1 MFVKKFE
8 ADTLEEAL
16 KAVKL
21 ELGPDAIILKTITN
35 NGLKGAFKKKRI
47 EITAAI
53 SERSYEKKAK
63 VDKVLNN
70 DQKEALYQKSASSIK
85 ETITKYNGQQSAPA
99 QTSAPG
105 YGTMGLN
112 KVVNTLAK
120 GSASLGD
127 VRTKAS
133 SMIKN
138 SLDDFLTDGEDSGF
152 DSDSGDDQPI
162 RPVRQSA
169 PRPAQ
174 QQSRGKYSEPPQEQA
189 VPRMARPAP
198 QPVRE
203 QRYEEEEVAPARRE
217 APAPQQAQAA
227 NSVSREAYN
236 ELRQEMRTQQHKIEL
251 LEQKLMELSQNY
263 QFNQKHLN
271 EAKGVFQLRTTLKTL
286 DVDES
291 HILDLIKK
299 ANYELSKED
308 LENPDVIFEF
318 ALKEMAGS
326 INTAIP
332 LFAKVENG
340 DPVITVLV
348 SEAASGQSTMGM
360 KIAVLKKDVVLVQY
374 SQDAQ
379 NNASTDFAAQ
389 VFGIKV
395 QKVQNFSEVI
405 GICRKATEAGKSVLV
420 DVRLNSKYTDETKK
434 FVETLKRGFQHV
446 EVLSTLSAIHS
457 ELYNRKIIARYKDVV
472 DGVIISHVDLCMNFG
487 ALFNVHKAHNKLPLK
502 FFGTGPVVPDDIE
515 GATAERLMAG
525 LFQF

>member
-16 KAVKL
+16 KAVKF

-35 NGLKGAFKKKRI
+35 SGLKGAFKKKRI

-53 SERSYEKKAK
+53 SERSFEKKAK

-70 DQKEALYQKSASSIK
+70 DQKEALYQKSASNIK
-85 ETITKYNGQQSAPA
+85 ETITKYNGSQNAGQNA
-99 QTSAPG
+99 G
-105 YGTMGLN
+105 YGSIGLN

-120 GSASLGD
+120 GTASLAD
-127 VRTKAS
+127 VTNKTS

-138 SLDDFLTDGEDSGF
+138 SLDDFLTDGEDSGLE
-152 DSDSGDDQPI
+152 SDSNDDEPVTYS
-162 RPVRQSA
+162 RPVKNH
-169 PRPAQ
+169 
-174 QQSRGKYSEPPQEQA
+174 GKYSEPPQMA
-189 VPRMARPAP
+189 PTSRARPA
-198 QPVRE
+198 QSKQDVEDHVEISVRRD
-203 QRYEEEEVAPARRE
+203 Q
-217 APAPQQAQAA
+217 APQVASTSNA
-227 NSVSREAYN
+227 VSREAYN
-236 ELRQEMRTQQHKIEL
+236 EIRQEMRTQQHKIEL
-251 LEQKLMELSQNY
+251 LEQKILELSQNY

-271 EAKGVFQLRTTLKTL
+271 EAKGVYQLRTTLKTL

-299 ANYELSKED
+299 ANYELTKEEMD
-308 LENPDVIFEF
+308 NPDVIFEF

-326 INTAIP
+326 INTGIP
-332 LFAKVENG
+332 LFAKVDNG

-360 KIAVLKKDVVLVQY
+360 KIAVLKKDVVVVQY

-395 QKVQNFSEVI
+395 EKVQNFSEVV
-405 GICRKATEAGKSVLV
+405 GLCRKATEAGKSVLV
-420 DVRLNSKYTDETKK
+420 DIRLNSKYTDETKK
-434 FVETLKRGFQHV
+434 FVETLKRGFQYV
-446 EVLSTLSAIHS
+446 EVLGTLSAIHS

>member
-8 ADTLEEAL
+8 GDTLEEAL
-16 KAVKL
+16 KAVKF

-35 NGLKGAFKKKRI
+35 SGLKGAFKKKRI

-70 DQKEALYQKSASSIK
+70 DQKEALYQKPASSIK
-85 ETITKYNGQQSAPA
+85 ETITKYNGAQNSA
-99 QTSAPG
+99 QAPG
-105 YGTMGLN
+105 YGSMGLN

-120 GSASLGD
+120 GTASLAD
-127 VRTKAS
+127 VTNKTS

-152 DSDSGDDQPI
+152 DSDSNDDGPTVYA
-162 RPVRQSA
+162 RPK
-169 PRPAQ
+169 AQ
-174 QQSRGKYSEPPQEQA
+174 THGKYSEPPQAAPVQ
-189 VPRMARPAP
+189 RARPV
-198 QPVRE
+198 QNKLENEDHVDLSS
-203 QRYEEEEVAPARRE
+203 RRE
-217 APAPQQAQAA
+217 SAPT
-227 NSVSREAYN
+227 NSVSRDVYN

-251 LEQKLMELSQNY
+251 LEQKIMEFSENY

-271 EAKGVFQLRTTLKTL
+271 EAKGIFQLRTTLKTL

-299 ANYELSKED
+299 ANYELAKED

-326 INTAIP
+326 INTGIP
-332 LFAKVENG
+332 LFAKVDNG
-340 DPVITVLV
+340 SPVITVLV

-360 KIAVLKKDVVLVQY
+360 KIAVLKKDVVVVQF

-395 QKVQNFSEVI
+395 EKVQNFSEVV
-405 GICRKATEAGKSVLV
+405 GLCRKATEAGKSVLV

-434 FVETLKRGFQHV
+434 FIETIKRGFQYV
-446 EVLSTLSAIHS
+446 EVLGTLSAIHS

>member
-16 KAVKL
+16 KAVKF

-53 SERSYEKKAK
+53 SEQSYQKKAK

-70 DQKEALYQKSASSIK
+70 DQKESLYKNSASSIK
-85 ETITKYNGQQSAPA
+85 ETITKYNSPQNGQSSGGQNG
-99 QTSAPG
+99 PG
-105 YGTMGLN
+105 YGSMGLN

-120 GSASLGD
+120 GAAGLGD
-127 VRTKAS
+127 VTNRAS
-133 SMIKN
+133 GMIKN
-138 SLDDFLTDGEDSGF
+138 SLDDFLTDGQDNHF
-152 DSDSGDDQPI
+152 DVDSDSNDDEPIVYARPKPKAAPQQPQMQA
-162 RPVRQSA
+162 RPQASQPQSH
-169 PRPAQ
+169 
-174 QQSRGKYSEPPQEQA
+174 GKYSEPPPQDHVEISSQ
-189 VPRMARPAP
+189 RSAP
-198 QPVRE
+198 QAASAA
-203 QRYEEEEVAPARRE
+203 APAS
-217 APAPQQAQAA
+217 
-227 NSVSREAYN
+227 NVSREAYN

-251 LEQKLMELSQNY
+251 LEQKLMEMSQNY

-291 HILDLIKK
+291 HILELIKK
-299 ANYELSKED
+299 ANYELSKDD

-326 INTAIP
+326 INTGIP
-332 LFAKVENG
+332 LFAKVDNG
-340 DPVITVLV
+340 DPIITVLV

-360 KIAVLKKDVVLVQY
+360 KIAVLKKDVVVVQY

-395 QKVQNFSEVI
+395 EKVQNFSEVV
-405 GICRKATEAGKSVLV
+405 GLCRKATEAGKSVLV

-434 FVETLKRGFQHV
+434 FVETLKRGFNHV
-446 EVLSTLSAIHS
+446 EVLCTLSAIHS

-515 GATAERLMAG
+515 GATAERMMSG

>member
-16 KAVKL
+16 KAVKF

-53 SERSYEKKAK
+53 SEKSYEKKAK

-70 DQKEALYQKSASSIK
+70 DQKEAFYQKPASSIK
-85 ETITKYNGQQSAPA
+85 ETITKYNGQEGQAAGS
-99 QTSAPG
+99 G
-105 YGTMGLN
+105 YGSMGLN

-120 GSASLGD
+120 GTAGLAD
-127 VRTKAS
+127 MTNKTS

-138 SLDDFLTDGEDSGF
+138 SLDEFLTDGEEAGF
-152 DSDSGDDQPI
+152 DDSADDE
-162 RPVRQSA
+162 PVVYKKTQN
-169 PRPAQ
+169 
-174 QQSRGKYSEPPQEQA
+174 RGKYSEPPSQAAPRVVRPQVQEDQ
-189 VPRMARPAP
+189 VQISRPAP
-198 QPVRE
+198 R
-203 QRYEEEEVAPARRE
+203 APE
-217 APAPQQAQAA
+217 ATTQAA
-227 NSVSREAYN
+227 TASMVSREAYN

-251 LEQKLMELSQNY
+251 LEQKIMELSQNY
-263 QFNQKHLN
+263 QFNQKHLH

-299 ANYELSKED
+299 ASYELSKED

-326 INTAIP
+326 INTSIP
-332 LFAKVENG
+332 LFARIDNG
-340 DPVITVLV
+340 EPVITVLV

-360 KIAVLKKDVVLVQY
+360 KIAVLKKDVVVVQY

-395 QKVQNFSEVI
+395 EKVQNFSEVV
-405 GICRKATEAGKSVLV
+405 GLCRKASEAGKSVLV
-420 DVRLNSKYTDETKK
+420 DVRLNSKYSDETKK

-446 EVLSTLSAIHS
+446 EVLCTLSAIHS
-457 ELYNRKIIARYKDVV
+457 ELYNRKIIARYKDIV

-487 ALFNVHKAHNKLPLK
+487 ALFNVHRAHNKLPLK
-502 FFGTGPVVPDDIE
+502 FFGTGAVVPDDIE

>member
-16 KAVKL
+16 KAVKI

-53 SERSYEKKAK
+53 SERSFEKKAK

-70 DQKEALYQKSASSIK
+70 EQKDSFYKNSASSIK
-85 ETITKYNGQQSAPA
+85 ESITKFNGPDAGGNA
-99 QTSAPG
+99 G
-105 YGTMGLN
+105 YGSIGLN

-120 GSASLGD
+120 GSAGFADMKSK
-127 VRTKAS
+127 TS
-133 SMIKN
+133 SIIKN
-138 SLDDFLTDGEDSGF
+138 SLDDFLTDGDESAFDIDSAD
-152 DSDSGDDQPI
+152 DSP
-162 RPVRQSA
+162 RPVRK
-169 PRPAQ
+169 PQ
-174 QQSRGKYSEPPQEQA
+174 QPNNHGKYSEPPPA
-189 VPRMARPAP
+189 SKAPVAARASAKREVEDTVEITRNPLREPQQPAP
-198 QPVRE
+198 VQP
-203 QRYEEEEVAPARRE
+203 
-217 APAPQQAQAA
+217 QA
-227 NSVSREAYN
+227 NTINREAYN
-236 ELRQEMRTQQHKIEL
+236 ELKQELRTTQHKMEL
-251 LEQKLMELSQNY
+251 LEQKLLEMSQNY

-286 DVDES
+286 DVDEV

-299 ANYELSKED
+299 ANYEFSKED

-318 ALKEMAGS
+318 ALQEMASS

-332 LFAKVENG
+332 LFAKIENG
-340 DPVITVLV
+340 DPVVTVLV
-348 SEAASGQSTMGM
+348 SEAASGQSTMGT
-360 KIAVLKKDVVLVQY
+360 KIAVLKKDVVLIQY

-395 QKVQNFSEVI
+395 EKVQNFSEAI
-405 GICRKATEAGKSVLV
+405 GLCRKATEAGKSVLV
-420 DVRLNSKYTDETKK
+420 DVRLNSKFSDETKK
-434 FVETLKRGFQHV
+434 FIETLKRGFQHV
-446 EVLSTLSAIHS
+446 EVLCTLSAIHS
-457 ELYNRKIIARYKDVV
+457 ELYNRKIIARYKEIV

-487 ALFNVHKAHNKLPLK
+487 ALFNIHKAHNKLPLK

-515 GATAERLMAG
+515 GATAERLMSG

>member
-16 KAVKL
+16 KAVKV

-53 SERSYEKKAK
+53 SERSFEKKAK
-63 VDKVLNN
+63 VDKVLNH
-70 DQKEALYQKSASSIK
+70 DQKEAFYKNSASSIK
-85 ETITKYNGQQSAPA
+85 ESITKYNNSENGQSGNA
-99 QTSAPG
+99 G
-105 YGTMGLN
+105 YGSIGLN
-112 KVVNTLAK
+112 RVVNTLAK
-120 GSASLGD
+120 GSAGLAD
-127 VRTKAS
+127 MTNKTS

-138 SLDDFLTDGEDSGF
+138 SLDDFLTDGEDSAF
-152 DSDSGDDQPI
+152 DIDSADDTPV
-162 RPVRQSA
+162 PVRAA
-169 PRPAQ
+169 P
-174 QQSRGKYSEPPQEQA
+174 SRGKYAEPP
-189 VPRMARPAP
+189 PREREAAPAQRSRSVMKA
-198 QPVRE
+198 QPVEDTVEITRNPLRE
-203 QRYEEEEVAPARRE
+203 Q
-217 APAPQQAQAA
+217 PQASQAQSGTV
-227 NSVSREAYN
+227 NREAYN
-236 ELRQEMRTQQHKIEL
+236 ELKQELRTTQHKMEL
-251 LEQKLMELSQNY
+251 LEQKLLELSQNY

-271 EAKGVFQLRTTLKTL
+271 EAKGIFQLRTTLKTL
-286 DVDES
+286 DVDEA

-299 ANYELSKED
+299 ANYQLSKED

-318 ALKEMAGS
+318 ALQEMASS

-332 LFAKVENG
+332 LFAKIESG
-340 DPVITVLV
+340 EPVVTVLL
-348 SEAASGQSTMGM
+348 SEAASGQSTMGT

-395 QKVQNFSEVI
+395 EKVQNFSEVV
-405 GICRKATEAGKSVLV
+405 GLCRKALSAGKSVLV

-446 EVLSTLSAIHS
+446 EVLCTLSAIHS

>member
-16 KAVKL
+16 KQVKV

-53 SERSYEKKAK
+53 SERSFEKKAK
-63 VDKVLNN
+63 VDKVLNSE
-70 DQKEALYQKSASSIK
+70 QKEAFYQKPATAIK
-85 ETITKYNGQQSAPA
+85 DTITKYNGQEA
-99 QTSAPG
+99 QGGQGG
-105 YGTMGLN
+105 YGSIGLN

-120 GSASLGD
+120 GSAGLAD
-127 VRTKAS
+127 MTNKTS

-138 SLDDFLTDGEDSGF
+138 SLDDFLTDGDDSGF
-152 DSDSGDDQPI
+152 DIDSADDTPA
-162 RPVRQSA
+162 PVRS
-169 PRPAQ
+169 
-174 QQSRGKYSEPPQEQA
+174 SNRGKYAEPPQREA
-189 VPRMARPAP
+189 ARPVQQARP
-198 QPVRE
+198 QPQQRQAAPMSEDTVEITRNPLRE
-203 QRYEEEEVAPARRE
+203 PAAPAQ
-217 APAPQQAQAA
+217 PTQS
-227 NSVSREAYN
+227 NVSREAYN
-236 ELRQEMRTQQHKIEL
+236 ELKQELRTTQHKMEL
-251 LEQKLMELSQNY
+251 LEQKIMELSSNY
-263 QFNQKHLN
+263 QFNQKHLS
-271 EAKGVFQLRTTLKTL
+271 EAKGIFQLRTTLKTL
-286 DVDES
+286 DVDEA
-291 HILDLIKK
+291 HILELIKK

-318 ALKEMAGS
+318 ALQEMASS
-326 INTAIP
+326 INTSIP
-332 LFAKVENG
+332 LFAKIENG
-340 DPVITVLV
+340 DPVVTVLI
-348 SEAASGQSTMGM
+348 SEAASGQSTMGT
-360 KIAVLKKDVVLVQY
+360 KIAVLKKDVVLIQF

-395 QKVQNFSEVI
+395 DKVQSFSEVV
-405 GICRKATEAGKSVLV
+405 GLCRKAVEAGKSVLV
-420 DVRLNSKYTDETKK
+420 DVRLNNKYTDETKK

-446 EVLSTLSAIHS
+446 EVLCTLSAIHS
-457 ELYNRKIIARYKDVV
+457 ELYNRKIIARYKEIV

-515 GATAERLMAG
+515 GATAERLMSG

>member
-53 SERSYEKKAK
+53 SERSFEKKAK

-70 DQKEALYQKSASSIK
+70 EQKEAFYQKPATTIK
-85 ETITKYNGQQSAPA
+85 DTITKYNNQEAGQGA
-99 QTSAPG
+99 G
-105 YGTMGLN
+105 YGSIGLN

-120 GSASLGD
+120 GSAGFADMKTKTSSL
-127 VRTKAS
+127 
-133 SMIKN
+133 IKN
-138 SLDDFLTDGEDSGF
+138 SLDDFLTDGEESAFDIDSA
-152 DSDSGDDQPI
+152 DDQPA
-162 RPVRQSA
+162 PVRTA
-169 PRPAQ
+169 
-174 QQSRGKYSEPPQEQA
+174 SRGKYAEPPVTREA
-189 VPRMARPAP
+189 APKARPAP
-198 QPVRE
+198 RMPDPQMEDTVEISRNPLRE
-203 QRYEEEEVAPARRE
+203 TH
-217 APAPQQAQAA
+217 APQASQPMQS
-227 NSVSREAYN
+227 SVSREAYN
-236 ELRQEMRTQQHKIEL
+236 ELKQELRTTQHKMEL

-271 EAKGVFQLRTTLKTL
+271 EAKGIFQLRTTLKTL
-286 DVDES
+286 DVDEA
-291 HILDLIKK
+291 HILELIKK
-299 ANYELSKED
+299 ANYQLSKED

-318 ALKEMAGS
+318 ALQEMASS
-326 INTAIP
+326 INTSIP
-332 LFAKVENG
+332 LFAKIENG
-340 DPVITVLV
+340 APVVTVLI
-348 SEAASGQSTMGM
+348 SEAASGQSTMGT
-360 KIAVLKKDVVLVQY
+360 KIAVLKKDVILVQY

-395 QKVQNFSEVI
+395 EKVQNYSEVV
-405 GICRKATEAGKSVLV
+405 GLCRKAIEAGKSVLV
-420 DVRLNSKYTDETKK
+420 DVRLNSRYSDETKK

-446 EVLSTLSAIHS
+446 EVLCTLSAIHS

-502 FFGTGPVVPDDIE
+502 FFGTGPAVPDDIE
-515 GATAERLMAG
+515 GATAERLMSG

>member
-16 KAVKL
+16 KQVKV

-35 NGLKGAFKKKRI
+35 NGLKGTFKKKRI

-53 SERSYEKKAK
+53 SERSFDKKAK
-63 VDKVLNN
+63 VDKVLND
-70 DQKEALYQKSASSIK
+70 DQKEAFYQKPASVIKDTIQKYSGPEVASS
-85 ETITKYNGQQSAPA
+85 GG
-99 QTSAPG
+99 G
-105 YGTMGLN
+105 YGNIGLN
-112 KVVNTLAK
+112 KVVNTLSQ
-120 GSASLGD
+120 GSEKLAG
-127 VRTKAS
+127 VTKKTS
-133 SMIKN
+133 SIIKN
-138 SLDDFLTDGEDSGF
+138 SLDDFLTTDDSPYE
-152 DSDSGDDQPI
+152 DSDSEEFDE
-162 RPVRQSA
+162 PVVYKKPA
-169 PRPAQ
+169 PKRAAPAPAPASVNQ
-174 QQSRGKYSEPPQEQA
+174 GRYAEPPVAHDEPAYAAPQA
-189 VPRMARPAP
+189 RREAAPAP
-198 QPVRE
+198 QP
-203 QRYEEEEVAPARRE
+203 
-217 APAPQQAQAA
+217 
-227 NSVSREAYN
+227 SGVSKEAYD
-236 ELRQEMRTQQHKIEL
+236 ELRQEMRTQQHKIDL
-251 LEQKLMELSQNY
+251 LEKKILEMSQNY

-271 EAKGVFQLRTTLKTL
+271 EAKGIFQLRTTLKTL

-299 ANYELSKED
+299 ANYQLSKDD

-326 INTAIP
+326 IHTSIP
-332 LFAKVENG
+332 LFAKIDSGE
-340 DPVITVLV
+340 PVVTVLV
-348 SEAASGQSTMGM
+348 SEAASGQSTMGT
-360 KIAVLKKDVVLVQY
+360 KIAVLKKDVLLVQY

-395 QKVQNFSEVI
+395 EKVQNFSEVV
-405 GICRKATEAGKSVLV
+405 GLCRKATDAGKSVLV

-434 FVETLKRGFQHV
+434 FIETMRRGFHHV
-446 EVLSTLSAIHS
+446 EVLCTLSAIHS
-457 ELYNRKIIARYKDVV
+457 ELYNRKIISRYKDVV

-487 ALFNVHKAHNKLPLK
+487 ALFNVHRAHNKLPLK

>member
-16 KAVKL
+16 KQVKV

-53 SERSYEKKAK
+53 SERSFEKKAK
-63 VDKVLNN
+63 VDKVLNSE
-70 DQKEALYQKSASSIK
+70 QKEAFYQKPAAAIK
-85 ETITKYNGQQSAPA
+85 DTITKYNGQEAGGQS
-99 QTSAPG
+99 G
-105 YGTMGLN
+105 YGSIGLN

-120 GSASLGD
+120 GSAGLAD
-127 VRTKAS
+127 MTNKTS

-138 SLDDFLTDGEDSGF
+138 SLDDFLTDGDDSGF
-152 DSDSGDDQPI
+152 DIDSADDTPA
-162 RPVRQSA
+162 PVRS
-169 PRPAQ
+169 
-174 QQSRGKYSEPPQEQA
+174 SNRGKYAEPPQREA
-189 VPRMARPAP
+189 ARPVQQARP
-198 QPVRE
+198 QPQRQAPMTEDTVEITRNPLRE
-203 QRYEEEEVAPARRE
+203 PAAPAQ
-217 APAPQQAQAA
+217 PAQS
-227 NSVSREAYN
+227 NVSREAYN
-236 ELRQEMRTQQHKIEL
+236 ELKQELRTTQHKMEL
-251 LEQKLMELSQNY
+251 LEQKIMELSSNY

-271 EAKGVFQLRTTLKTL
+271 EAKGIFQLRTTLKTL
-286 DVDES
+286 DVDEA
-291 HILDLIKK
+291 HILELIKK

-318 ALKEMAGS
+318 ALQEMASS

-332 LFAKVENG
+332 LFAKIENG
-340 DPVITVLV
+340 DPVVSVLI
-348 SEAASGQSTMGM
+348 SEAASGQSTMGT
-360 KIAVLKKDVVLVQY
+360 KIAVLKKDVVLIQF

-395 QKVQNFSEVI
+395 DKVQSFSEVV
-405 GICRKATEAGKSVLV
+405 GLCRKAVEAGKSVLV
-420 DVRLNSKYTDETKK
+420 DVRLNNKYTDETKK

-446 EVLSTLSAIHS
+446 EVLCTLSAIHS
-457 ELYNRKIIARYKDVV
+457 ELYNRKIIARYKEIV

-515 GATAERLMAG
+515 GATAERLMSG

>member
-16 KAVKL
+16 KAVKF

-53 SERSYEKKAK
+53 SEKSYEKKAK

-70 DQKEALYQKSASSIK
+70 DQKEAFYQKPASSIK
-85 ETITKYNGQQSAPA
+85 ETITKYNGPEGANA
-99 QTSAPG
+99 AGGG
-105 YGTMGLN
+105 YGSLGLN

-120 GSASLGD
+120 GTAGLADMTNKTS
-127 VRTKAS
+127 T
-133 SMIKN
+133 MIKN
-138 SLDDFLTDGEDSGF
+138 SLDEFLTDGEEEASFDDALDSEPVTYRKP
-152 DSDSGDDQPI
+152 QP
-162 RPVRQSA
+162 A
-169 PRPAQ
+169 AN
-174 QQSRGKYSEPPQEQA
+174 RGKYSEPPT
-189 VPRMARPAP
+189 PTRARPTTEPEEMIESIRPVARQPEPTAAP
-198 QPVRE
+198 T
-203 QRYEEEEVAPARRE
+203 
-217 APAPQQAQAA
+217 
-227 NSVSREAYN
+227 NMVSREAYN
-236 ELRQEMRTQQHKIEL
+236 ELRQELRTHQHKIEL
-251 LEQKLMELSQNY
+251 LEQKILELSQNY

-286 DVDES
+286 DVDEA

-299 ANYELSKED
+299 ANYELSKDD

-326 INTAIP
+326 INTSIP
-332 LFAKVENG
+332 LFARVDSGE
-340 DPVITVLV
+340 PVITVLV

-360 KIAVLKKDVVLVQY
+360 KIAVLKKDVVLIQY

-395 QKVQNFSEVI
+395 EKVQNFSEVV
-405 GICRKATEAGKSVLV
+405 GLCRKASEAGKSVLV
-420 DVRLNSKYTDETKK
+420 DVRLNSKYSDETKK

-446 EVLSTLSAIHS
+446 EVLCTLSAIHS
-457 ELYNRKIIARYKDVV
+457 ELYNRKIIARYKDIV

>member
-16 KAVKL
+16 KAVKF

-53 SERSYEKKAK
+53 SEQSYQKKAK

-70 DQKEALYQKSASSIK
+70 DQKEALYKNPASSIK
-85 ETITKYNGQQSAPA
+85 ETITKYNSPQNGQGGQNG
-99 QTSAPG
+99 PG
-105 YGTMGLN
+105 YGSMGLN

-120 GSASLGD
+120 GTAGLGD
-127 VRTKAS
+127 VTNRAS
-133 SMIKN
+133 AMIKN
-138 SLDDFLTDGEDSGF
+138 SLDDFLTDGQDNPF
-152 DSDSGDDQPI
+152 DSDSDSADDEPIVYARPKPKAAPQPQPQMQA
-162 RPVRQSA
+162 RAQA
-169 PRPAQ
+169 PREQAP
-174 QQSRGKYSEPPQEQA
+174 QSQSHGKYSEPPQDQVEISS
-189 VPRMARPAP
+189 
-198 QPVRE
+198 
-203 QRYEEEEVAPARRE
+203 QRSA
-217 APAPQQAQAA
+217 AQAA
-227 NSVSREAYN
+227 QAAPAGGVSREAYN

-251 LEQKLMELSQNY
+251 LEQKLMEMSQNY

-291 HILDLIKK
+291 HILELIKK
-299 ANYELSKED
+299 ANYELSKDD

-326 INTAIP
+326 INTGIP
-332 LFAKVENG
+332 LFAKVDNG
-340 DPVITVLV
+340 DPIITVLV

-360 KIAVLKKDVVLVQY
+360 KIAVLKKDVVVVQY

-395 QKVQNFSEVI
+395 EKVQNFSEVV
-405 GICRKATEAGKSVLV
+405 GLCRKATEAGKSVLV

-434 FVETLKRGFQHV
+434 FVETLKRGFNHV
-446 EVLSTLSAIHS
+446 EVLCTLSAIHS

-487 ALFNVHKAHNKLPLK
+487 ALFNVHKAHNKLHLK

-515 GATAERLMAG
+515 GATAERMMAG

>member
-16 KAVKL
+16 KAVKV

-53 SERSYEKKAK
+53 SERSFEKKAK

-70 DQKEALYQKSASSIK
+70 DQKEAFYKNSASSIK
-85 ETITKYNGQQSAPA
+85 ESITKYNGPDTGSNAG
-99 QTSAPG
+99 G
-105 YGTMGLN
+105 YGSIGLN

-120 GSASLGD
+120 GSAGLAD
-127 VRTKAS
+127 MTNKTS

-138 SLDDFLTDGEDSGF
+138 SLDDFLTDGDESGF
-152 DSDSGDDQPI
+152 DIDSSDDTPA
-162 RPVRQSA
+162 PVRRAA
-169 PRPAQ
+169 PQPQ
-174 QQSRGKYSEPPQEQA
+174 NHGKYSEPP
-189 VPRMARPAP
+189 
-198 QPVRE
+198 
-203 QRYEEEEVAPARRE
+203 PARKAAPTAKQTTEDTVDIGRNPLRE
-217 APAPQQAQAA
+217 AQATPQQSQAGTV
-227 NSVSREAYN
+227 NREAYN
-236 ELRQEMRTQQHKIEL
+236 ELKQELRTTQHKMEL
-251 LEQKLMELSQNY
+251 LEQKLMEMSQNY

-271 EAKGVFQLRTTLKTL
+271 EAKGIFQLRTTLKTL
-286 DVDES
+286 DVDEA

-299 ANYELSKED
+299 AQYELSKED

-318 ALKEMAGS
+318 ALQEMASS
-326 INTAIP
+326 INTGIP
-332 LFAKVENG
+332 LFAKIENG
-340 DPVITVLV
+340 DPVVTVLL
-348 SEAASGQSTMGM
+348 SEAASGQSTMGT
-360 KIAVLKKDVVLVQY
+360 KIAVLKKDVILIQY

-395 QKVQNFSEVI
+395 DKVQNFSEAI
-405 GICRKATEAGKSVLV
+405 GLCRKATEAGKSVLV
-420 DVRLNSKYTDETKK
+420 DVRLNSKHSDETKK
-434 FVETLKRGFQHV
+434 FIETLKRGFQHV
-446 EVLSTLSAIHS
+446 EVLCTLSAIHS
-457 ELYNRKIIARYKDVV
+457 ELYNRKIIARYKEIV

-515 GATAERLMAG
+515 GATAERLMSG

>member
-16 KAVKL
+16 KAVKV

-53 SERSYEKKAK
+53 SEKNFEKKAK

-70 DQKEALYQKSASSIK
+70 DQKEAFYQKPAGAVK
-85 ETITKYNGQQSAPA
+85 EAINKYNGPESSQAGG
-99 QTSAPG
+99 T
-105 YGTMGLN
+105 YGNLGLN
-112 KVVNTLAK
+112 RVVNTLAK
-120 GSASLGD
+120 GQAHIEDFTTKTSSL
-127 VRTKAS
+127 
-133 SMIKN
+133 IKN
-138 SLDDFLTDGEDSGF
+138 SLDEFLSDGEDSGF
-152 DSDSGDDQPI
+152 DVDLADDSVD
-162 RPVRQSA
+162 VSS
-169 PRPAQ
+169 
-174 QQSRGKYSEPPQEQA
+174 SRGKYSEPP
-189 VPRMARPAP
+189 AP
-198 QPVRE
+198 QRE
-203 QRYEEEEVAPARRE
+203 KNSPQRVARVAVEDSVDVPSRREPQQVQAPASS
-217 APAPQQAQAA
+217 
-227 NSVSREAYN
+227 SVSREAYN
-236 ELRQEMRTQQHKIEL
+236 ELRQELKTTQHRMEL
-251 LEQKLMELSQNY
+251 LEQKLLELSQNY

-271 EAKGVFQLRTTLKTL
+271 EAKGIFQLRTTLKTL
-286 DVDES
+286 DVDEA

-299 ANYELSKED
+299 ANYELSKDD
-308 LENPDVIFEF
+308 LENPDIIFEF

-326 INTAIP
+326 IHTGIP
-332 LFAKVENG
+332 LFAKVETG
-340 DPVITVLV
+340 EPVITVLV

-360 KIAVLKKDVVLVQY
+360 KIAVLKKDVVIIQY

-389 VFGIKV
+389 VFGIRVEKV
-395 QKVQNFSEVI
+395 QSFSEVV
-405 GICRKATEAGKSVLV
+405 GLSRKAVEAGKSVLV
-420 DVRLNSKYTDETKK
+420 DVRLNSRFSDETKK
-434 FVETLKRGFQHV
+434 FIETMKRGFQYV
-446 EVLSTLSAIHS
+446 EVLGTLSAIHS
-457 ELYNRKIIARYKDVV
+457 ELYNRKIIARYKEIV

>member
-16 KAVKL
+16 KAVKY

-70 DQKEALYQKSASSIK
+70 DQKEAFYQKPASSIK
-85 ETITKYNGQQSAPA
+85 ESITKYNNSPSS
-99 QTSAPG
+99 TSSQNPG
-105 YGTMGLN
+105 YGAMGLN

-120 GSASLGD
+120 GTASLGD
-127 VRTKAS
+127 ITSKTS
-133 SMIKN
+133 TMIKN
-138 SLDDFLTDGEDSGF
+138 SLDEFLTDGEESAF
-152 DSDSGDDQPI
+152 ESDSNDDEPI
-162 RPVRQSA
+162 TYSRPQN
-169 PRPAQ
+169 
-174 QQSRGKYSEPPQEQA
+174 RGKYAEPPQGG
-189 VPRMARPAP
+189 PAP
-198 QPVRE
+198 KAMRVASARNEMEEQVELSSRRDTPQGQP
-203 QRYEEEEVAPARRE
+203 QNGAGT
-217 APAPQQAQAA
+217 
-227 NSVSREAYN
+227 VSREAYN
-236 ELRQEMRTQQHKIEL
+236 ELKMEMRTQQHKIEL
-251 LEQKLMELSQNY
+251 LEQKILELSQNY

-271 EAKGVFQLRTTLKTL
+271 EAKGIFQLRTTLKTL

-291 HILDLIKK
+291 HILELIKK
-299 ANYELSKED
+299 ANYELAKED

-326 INTAIP
+326 IHTNIP
-332 LFAKVENG
+332 LFAKVDSNN
-340 DPVITVLV
+340 PVITVLV

-360 KIAVLKKDVVLVQY
+360 KIAVLKKDVVVIQY

-395 QKVQNFSEVI
+395 EKVQTFSEVV
-405 GICRKATEAGKSVLV
+405 GLCRKATEAGKSVLV

-434 FVETLKRGFQHV
+434 FIETLKRGFQHV
-446 EVLSTLSAIHS
+446 EVLATLSAIHS

>member
-16 KAVKL
+16 KAVKF

-35 NGLKGAFKKKRI
+35 NGFKGAFKKKRI

-63 VDKVLNN
+63 VDKVLND
-70 DQKEALYQKSASSIK
+70 DQKEAFYQKPAASIK
-85 ETITKYNGQQSAPA
+85 DSIQRYNGPEANS
-99 QTSAPG
+99 SG
-105 YGTMGLN
+105 GSSYGSLGLN
-112 KVVNTLAK
+112 KVVNTLSK
-120 GSASLGD
+120 GTASLAD
-127 VRTKAS
+127 VTSKTS
-133 SMIKN
+133 NLLKN
-138 SLDDFLTDGEDSGF
+138 SLDDFLADDDGPSFE
-152 DSDSGDDQPI
+152 SDSEDFEMPAEAPTPRAQP
-162 RPVRQSA
+162 
-169 PRPAQ
+169 
-174 QQSRGKYSEPPQEQA
+174 QSRGKYAEPPQQSPQRSA
-189 VPRMARPAP
+189 VKSV
-198 QPVRE
+198 Q
-203 QRYEEEEVAPARRE
+203 EEPRE
-217 APAPQQAQAA
+217 AVT

-236 ELRQEMRTQQHKIEL
+236 ELKQELRTQQHKMEL
-251 LEQKLMELSQNY
+251 LEQKLLELSQNY

-271 EAKGVFQLRTTLKTL
+271 EAQGIFQLRTTLKTL
-286 DVDES
+286 DVDEA

-299 ANYELSKED
+299 ANYELSKDD

-332 LFAKVENG
+332 LFAKIDTGE
-340 DPVITVLV
+340 PVVTVLL
-348 SEAASGQSTMGM
+348 SEAASGQSTMGT
-360 KIAVLKKDVVLVQY
+360 KIAVLKKDVVLIQY

-389 VFGIKV
+389 VFGIKIE
-395 QKVQNFSEVI
+395 KVQSFSEVI
-405 GICRKATEAGKSVLV
+405 GLVRKASEAGKSVLV
-420 DVRLNSKYTDETKK
+420 DVRLNSRFSDETKK
-434 FVETLKRGFQHV
+434 FIETLKRGFHYV
-446 EVLSTLSAIHS
+446 EVLCTLSAIHS
-457 ELYNRKIIARYKDVV
+457 ELYNRKIIARYKDIV

>member
-16 KAVKL
+16 KAVKV

-53 SERSYEKKAK
+53 SERSFEKKAK

-70 DQKEALYQKSASSIK
+70 EQKEAFYKNSASSIK
-85 ETITKYNGQQSAPA
+85 ESITKYNGPDAGSN
-99 QTSAPG
+99 SG
-105 YGTMGLN
+105 YGSIGLN

-120 GSASLGD
+120 GSAGFAEMKTKTSSL
-127 VRTKAS
+127 
-133 SMIKN
+133 IKN
-138 SLDDFLTDGEDSGF
+138 SLDDFLTDGDEIAFDIDST
-152 DSDSGDDQPI
+152 DDTPA
-162 RPVRQSA
+162 PVRKPQNH
-169 PRPAQ
+169 
-174 QQSRGKYSEPPQEQA
+174 GKYSEPPAARKQTTKQMVEDTVEIARNPLREPQA
-189 VPRMARPAP
+189 S
-198 QPVRE
+198 
-203 QRYEEEEVAPARRE
+203 VAPS
-217 APAPQQAQAA
+217 QGVG
-227 NSVSREAYN
+227 VSREAYN
-236 ELRQEMRTQQHKIEL
+236 ELKQELRTTQHKMEL

-271 EAKGVFQLRTTLKTL
+271 EAKGIFQLRTTLKTL
-286 DVDES
+286 DVNES

-318 ALKEMAGS
+318 ALQEMASS
-326 INTAIP
+326 INSGIP
-332 LFAKVENG
+332 LFAKIENG
-340 DPVITVLV
+340 DPVVTVLI
-348 SEAASGQSTMGM
+348 SEAASGQSTMGT
-360 KIAVLKKDVVLVQY
+360 KIAVLKKDVVMIQY

-395 QKVQNFSEVI
+395 EKVQNFSEAI
-405 GICRKATEAGKSVLV
+405 GLCRKATEAGKSVLI
-420 DVRLNSKYTDETKK
+420 DVRLNSKFSDETKK
-434 FVETLKRGFQHV
+434 FIETLKRGFQHV
-446 EVLSTLSAIHS
+446 EVLCTLSAIHS
-457 ELYNRKIIARYKDVV
+457 ELYNRKIIARYKDIV

-515 GATAERLMAG
+515 GATAERLMSG

>member
-16 KAVKL
+16 KAVKV

-53 SERSYEKKAK
+53 SERNFEKKAK

-70 DQKEALYQKSASSIK
+70 DQKDALYQKPASSIK
-85 ETITKYNGQQSAPA
+85 ETITKYNGPDTGA
-99 QTSAPG
+99 QGG
-105 YGTMGLN
+105 YGSLGLN

-120 GSASLGD
+120 GTASLAD
-127 VRTKAS
+127 VTNKTS
-133 SMIKN
+133 SMIKS
-138 SLDDFLTDGEDSGF
+138 SLDEFLTTDEETSSF
-152 DSDSGDDQPI
+152 DSEDDEPI
-162 RPVRQSA
+162 VYQ
-169 PRPAQ
+169 RPAPKPKPQPQ
-174 QQSRGKYSEPPQEQA
+174 QQAAPAGRGRYAEPPQETQSTR
-189 VPRMARPAP
+189 VARHEFPQNDSQDSVDISGRRETSAP
-198 QPVRE
+198 QSGV
-203 QRYEEEEVAPARRE
+203 
-217 APAPQQAQAA
+217 
-227 NSVSREAYN
+227 VSREAYN
-236 ELRQEMRTQQHKIEL
+236 ELKQEIRTQQHKIDL
-251 LEQKLMELSQNY
+251 LEQKILEFSQNY

-271 EAKGVFQLRTTLKTL
+271 EAKGIFQLRTTLKTL

-318 ALKEMAGS
+318 ALREMAGS
-326 INTAIP
+326 IHTAIP
-332 LFAKVENG
+332 LFAKIETG
-340 DPVITVLV
+340 DPVITVLM
-348 SEAASGQSTMGM
+348 SEAASGQSTMGT
-360 KIAVLKKDVVLVQY
+360 KIAVLKKDVVLIQY

-379 NNASTDFAAQ
+379 NSSSTDFAAQ
-389 VFGIKV
+389 VFGIKTE
-395 QKVQNFSEVI
+395 KVQNFSEVV
-405 GICRKATEAGKSVLV
+405 GLCRKAVEAGKSVLV
-420 DVRLNSKYTDETKK
+420 DVRLNSRFSDETKK

-446 EVLSTLSAIHS
+446 EILCTLSAIHS
-457 ELYNRKIIARYKDVV
+457 ELYNRKIIARYKDIV

>member
-16 KAVKL
+16 KAVKV

-53 SERSYEKKAK
+53 SEKSFEKKAK

-70 DQKEALYQKSASSIK
+70 DQKEAFYQKSASSIK
-85 ETITKYNGQQSAPA
+85 ETIQKYNTNETPQSGA
-99 QTSAPG
+99 G
-105 YGTMGLN
+105 YGALGLN
-112 KVVNTLAK
+112 RVVNTLAK
-120 GSASLGD
+120 GTSTIAD
-127 VRTKAS
+127 VTTKTS

-138 SLDDFLTDGEDSGF
+138 SLDDFLTDGEDF
-152 DSDSGDDQPI
+152 DESDSTDDSPFDYN
-162 RPVRQSA
+162 PA
-169 PRPAQ
+169 PKN
-174 QQSRGKYSEPPQEQA
+174 RGKYSEPP
-189 VPRMARPAP
+189 ARELKSTRAA
-198 QPVRE
+198 QT
-203 QRYEEEEVAPARRE
+203 YEEAAPKRE
-217 APAPQQAQAA
+217 APIREPQAA
-227 NSVSREAYN
+227 PAPTPTVQNNVSREAYN
-236 ELRQEMRTQQHKIEL
+236 ELRQEIRTQQHKIEL
-251 LEQKLMELSQNY
+251 LEQKILEFSQNY

-271 EAKGVFQLRTTLKTL
+271 EAKGIFQLRTTLRTL
-286 DVDES
+286 DVDEG

-299 ANYELSKED
+299 ANYELSRDD

-326 INTAIP
+326 INTGIP
-332 LFAKVENG
+332 LFAKIDNG
-340 DPVITVLV
+340 DPVVTVLV

-379 NNASTDFAAQ
+379 NSASTDFAAQ

-395 QKVQNFSEVI
+395 EKVQNFSEVV

-420 DVRLNSKYTDETKK
+420 DVRLNSKYSDETKR
-434 FVETLKRGFQHV
+434 FIDTLKRGFHNV
-446 EVLSTLSAIHS
+446 EVLCTLSAIHS
-457 ELYNRKIIARYKDVV
+457 ELYNRKIIARYKDIV

-487 ALFNVHKAHNKLPLK
+487 ALFNVHKAQNKLPLK

>member
-16 KAVKL
+16 KAVKV
-21 ELGPDAIILKTITN
+21 ELGPDAIILKTVTN

-70 DQKEALYQKSASSIK
+70 EQKEAFYQKPASTIK
-85 ETITKYNGQQSAPA
+85 ETISKYNGPETQGG
-99 QTSAPG
+99 G
-105 YGTMGLN
+105 YGSMGLN
-112 KVVNTLAK
+112 KVVNTLSK
-120 GSASLGD
+120 GSTGLADLTSK
-127 VRTKAS
+127 TS

-138 SLDDFLTDGEDSGF
+138 SLDDFLTDGEESGF
-152 DSDSGDDQPI
+152 DIDSADEMPI
-162 RPVRQSA
+162 QRQARPVA
-169 PRPAQ
+169 PAN
-174 QQSRGKYSEPPQEQA
+174 RGKYSEPPQEA
-189 VPRMARPAP
+189 PAP
-198 QPVRE
+198 RQARSQAPKAAPVEDTVEITRNPLRE
-203 QRYEEEEVAPARRE
+203 SRE
-217 APAPQQAQAA
+217 AAPAPQQ
-227 NSVSREAYN
+227 NMVSREAYN
-236 ELRQEMRTQQHKIEL
+236 ELKQEMRTTQHKMEL

-271 EAKGVFQLRTTLKTL
+271 EAKGIYQLRTTLKTL

-291 HILDLIKK
+291 HILELIKK
-299 ANYELSKED
+299 ANYELSKAD

-318 ALKEMAGS
+318 ALQEMASS
-326 INTAIP
+326 INTSIP
-332 LFAKVENG
+332 LFAKIENG
-340 DPVITVLV
+340 DPVVTVLL
-348 SEAASGQSTMGM
+348 SEAASGQSTMGT

-374 SQDAQ
+374 SQDGQ
-379 NNASTDFAAQ
+379 NSNSTDFAAQ
-389 VFGIKV
+389 VFGIRVEKV
-395 QKVQNFSEVI
+395 QSFSEVV
-405 GICRKATEAGKSVLV
+405 GLCRKATEAGKSVLV
-420 DVRLNSKYTDETKK
+420 DVRLNSKNTDETKK

-446 EVLSTLSAIHS
+446 EVLCTLSAIHS

-515 GATAERLMAG
+515 GATSERLMAG